1 MSKQDK
7 KQKENLIEELTDEEL
22 DAADVTGSTGPNKAS
37 MSNTGCKPAPCG
49 C

>member
-1 MSKQDK
+1 MTKNNVEQN
-7 KQKENLIEELTDEEL
+7 EHLIEELTDEEL

-37 MSNTGCKPAPCG
+37 FSNTGCRPVFCG

>member
-1 MSKQDK
+1 MTKQDV
-7 KQKENLIEELTDEEL
+7 KQKEDLIEELTDEEL
-22 DAADVTGSTGPNKAS
+22 DAADVTGSTSSNKVS

>member
-1 MSKQDK
+1 MIEN
-7 KQKENLIEELTDEEL
+7 KEEKLIEELTDEEL
-22 DAADVTGSTGPNKAS
+22 DDADVTGLEGSNKAS

>member
-1 MSKQDK
+1 MTKNNVEQN
-7 KQKENLIEELTDEEL
+7 EHLIEELTDEEL

-37 MSNTGCKPAPCG
+37 FSITSCKPVCD

>member
-1 MSKQDK
+1 MTKNDI

>member
-1 MSKQDK
+1 MTKQDV
-7 KQKENLIEELTDEEL
+7 KQKEDLIEELTDEEL
-22 DAADVTGSTGPNKAS
+22 DAADVTGSTGHNKAS

>member
-1 MSKQDK
+1 MTKQDV
-7 KQKENLIEELTDEEL
+7 KQKEDLIEELTDEEL

-37 MSNTGCKPAPCG
+37 FSNTGCKPAPCG

>member
-1 MSKQDK
+1 MIKEDINQE
-7 KQKENLIEELTDEEL
+7 ENLIEELTDEEL
-22 DAADVTGSTGPNKAS
+22 DAADVTGFESSDKAS

>member
-1 MSKQDK
+1 MTKQDIN
-7 KQKENLIEELTDEEL
+7 QKENLIEELTDEEL

-37 MSNTGCKPAPCG
+37 YSNTGCKPAPCG